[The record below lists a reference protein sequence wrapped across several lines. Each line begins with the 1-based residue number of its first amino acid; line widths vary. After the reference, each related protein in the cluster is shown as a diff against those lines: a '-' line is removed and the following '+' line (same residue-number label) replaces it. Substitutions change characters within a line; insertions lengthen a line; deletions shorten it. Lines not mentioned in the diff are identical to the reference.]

1 VAAGVVRT
9 LKVNAEAMAAAL
21 DDAMLATDLA
31 NYLVRRGVPFRQSHE
46 LVGRAVQRA
55 ETLGLPLRELPLAEF
70 RAISRAFD
78 SDLYAVF
85 DHWRSVE
92 ARDSYGGTATAAV
105 QQQIDRARAVLCK
118 QA

>member
-1 VAAGVVRT
+1 
-9 LKVNAEAMAAAL
+9 MAAAL

-31 NYLVRRGVPFRQSHE
+31 DYLVRRGVPFRQSHE
-46 LVGRAVQRA
+46 LVGRAVRRA
-55 ETLGLPLRELPLAEF
+55 ETLGLPLHEMPLAEF
-70 RAISRAFD
+70 QAISDTFE

-92 ARDSYGGTATAAV
+92 ARDSYGGTATVAVREQIERGRAAL
-105 QQQIDRARAVLCK
+105 RE